1 MAEKP
6 YDRDVVNGREVDTEA
21 VEDPNG
27 AGAPE
32 FAESKDLRYTSLSS
46 YLVLLAR

>member
-6 YDRDVVNGREVDTEA
+6 YDKDVVNGHEVDTEA

-32 FAESKDLRYTSLSS
+32 FAENKDLRYTSSS
-46 YLVLLAR
+46 SLVLHAR